1 MNIIST
7 CNQHP
12 FTYFSILVT
21 ICKSLDAPIV
31 TSDSPSITSSTA
43 LLPRPPTIL
52 ENSCFLEIKVGL
64 SPGINQVRPRA
75 CPCGINVAFCTPS
88 CPSVNVL
95 QYVTDKSITRYTIDT
110 LHVFKVNT
118 GVLHNALFYT
128 RNIKLLWPT
137 L

>member
-31 TSDSPSITSSTA
+31 TSDSPNITSLVA
-43 LLPRPPTIL
+43 LPPRPPTIL
-52 ENSCFLEIKVGL
+52 ANNCCLEIKVGS

-75 CPCGINVAFCTPS
+75 CPHGINVTFCTPS
-88 CPSVNVL
+88 CPGVNVL
-95 QYVTDKSITRYTIDT
+95 QYVTDKSITQYTIDT

-118 GVLHNALFYT
+118 GVLQNALFYT
-128 RNIKLLWPT
+128 RNIRLLWPT